1 MEISGEEV
9 IDMFEHAKDNEEV
22 EDTDEITRKILHSDG
37 LKLSS
42 AALAY
47 TGQQEECTH
56 HDILFL
62 LKYDM
67 LRV

>member
-1 MEISGEEV
+1 MEISGEEI
-9 IDMFEHAKDNEEV
+9 IDMVEHAKDNEEV

-37 LKLSS
+37 LKLSN

-47 TGQQEECTH
+47 TEQQEECIH